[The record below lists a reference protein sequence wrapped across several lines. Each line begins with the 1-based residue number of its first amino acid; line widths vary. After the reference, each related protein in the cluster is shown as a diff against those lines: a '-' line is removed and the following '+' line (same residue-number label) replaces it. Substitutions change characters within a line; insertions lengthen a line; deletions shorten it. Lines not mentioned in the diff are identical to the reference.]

1 MAGVVATPLSGKR
14 GRSKPVAFSDFF
26 GAKVKTLLLRT
37 RSVVQAL
44 PPAIGG
50 EAVGVLADLDPFA
63 DAGSLKDVFDLL
75 GGEKKLASQLFVSVM
90 DEEDRPQLEMYTRKR
105 GQQRGDQQQQ
115 ILKEL
120 HSLVGRAQ
128 ELAKQLPND
137 QLVKQV
143 LALNPPVC
151 VEDEEE
157 DEGGTGEQ
165 ESLGTEEKKSKSK
178 RQQLNKAKEQ
188 QSKKAKEPK
197 EPSNRPTEPSKRTK
211 PKKKSKA
218 STKSGAKLA
227 KKSVVAVAPI
237 GGAVQEAQEGRPLD
251 DVEHE
256 SSKHNHL
263 SNEDVLRLITEAE
276 RELDGIRLIAKGGGV
291 VPLNVPGEGP
301 PNVEQLIR
309 SASLDNVVCLHEEE
323 AVPLNTLE
331 AHVALQVW
339 WRIAKRACQIHG
351 VFQLLRSQKSKL
363 ATLEE
368 RYARLAFE
376 GAKPLH
382 FKHARKYDNEG
393 DCRSPGCLSNVVL
406 RR

>member
-26 GAKVKTLLLRT
+26 GAKVKTLLLRA
-37 RSVVQAL
+37 RSVVHTL
-44 PPAIGG
+44 PPEIGD
-50 EAVGVLADLDPFA
+50 EAAAVLADLEPFA
-63 DAGSLKDVFDLL
+63 DAGSLKDVFDML

-90 DEEDRPQLEMYTRKR
+90 DEGDRPQLEMYTRKR
-105 GQQRGDQQQQ
+105 GQLRGDQQEL

-137 QLVKQV
+137 ALVKQV
-143 LALNPPVC
+143 LALNPPVS
-151 VEDEEE
+151 VEDEDE

-165 ESLGTEEKKSKSK
+165 ESLGTEEKKSKS
-178 RQQLNKAKEQ
+178 NKAKEQ

-197 EPSNRPTEPSKRTK
+197 EPKEHQQQAKKP
-211 PKKKSKA
+211 PKKKKNSA
-218 STKSGAKLA
+218 GSTKIGAKAA
-227 KKSVVAVAPI
+227 KKGGAPI
-237 GGAVQEAQEGRPLD
+237 GVAVVQEADEGRPLD
-251 DVEHE
+251 DAEHE
-256 SSKHNHL
+256 SYKHNQTD
-263 SNEDVLRLITEAE
+263 EDVLRIITEAE

-309 SASLDNVVCLHEEE
+309 SASLDNVMCLHEEE

-331 AHVALQVW
+331 AHVKLQVW
-339 WRIAKRACQIHG
+339 WRTAKRACQIHG

-368 RYARLAFE
+368 RYAKLAFE

-382 FKHARKYDNEG
+382 FKHARKYDG
-393 DCRSPGCLSNVVL
+393 GCCTPGC
-406 RR
+406 